1 MKRFKE
7 LSVPFPALV
16 AALFSVFTPPA
27 IAQTNCAAPPA
38 GLVSWWRAEGN
49 ALDQSGINHGTLL
62 GNTTYGP
69 GRVGQAFVF
78 DGNGDGVSVG
88 NPASLQLQNFTIE
101 AWVKRHSNS
110 AASGTPWGGLVF
122 GCTWGGYG
130 LGLTDNGQLYLTKV
144 GYSGVISTLAITDTN
159 DFHHVVVTKNGGT
172 VVFYLDGVAETVSPY
187 DPGFVFG
194 GFTAIGARGD
204 DLVGSF
210 LGSIDEVSIY
220 NRALAAGEVQAIYSA
235 GSAGKC
241 LPSEP
246 GEILTNGSLELL
258 PGDTFRTVLPGSSY
272 AGWNSVGSGDVEFDA
287 SYFSPKAEG
296 SGCVDLNGIAY
307 QGAISQVL
315 RTESGVLYQVRFA
328 MSGNPGLLGQNKRGD
343 KTMAVSWGGTELGS
357 FVFKHLQTDTQTT
370 LRWEYHE
377 VLVYGS
383 GQDELRFTSTTAAYN
398 DAGPLIDDITVVA
411 ILDQVP
417 SITSHPA
424 DQVVN
429 VGGAATFSVSATGT
443 QPLSY
448 QWRFNGNSINGAT
461 SSSLVLTNVQL
472 ADAGTYSVVVFN
484 VAGSVTSS
492 NAILQVDP
500 ACAPAPAGLVSWW
513 PGNGSAT
520 DIAGSNAG
528 TFVGANYSTG
538 EVGQAFNFDGAG
550 NHVHVPA
557 SSSLDVGLGDG
568 FTIEAWINPVDFSLG
583 PIVEWALHG
592 SYAVHFYANALSGG
606 RLYANLATVNAGEY
620 VLETPASVLTTNAY
634 QHVALTYDKSSG
646 VARLFRNGLVV
657 RESNF
662 GSLTLRTATDLYIGY
677 RPSESPGGPVSFKGQ
692 IDEVSLYNRALSD
705 VEIQAIYHAAAAGK
719 CTAATPPMIVAH
731 PADQVVVEGGTATF
745 NVTATGTPPLN
756 YQWRLNGTELNG
768 ATSSSLVLENVQSQ
782 DTGTYSVVVSNSIGT
797 ATSSNAVLAVNPLP
811 PCITP
816 PAGIVSWW
824 KAEGNALDHAG
835 TNHGILQ
842 GQTAYG
848 PGRVGQGFTLDGS
861 GDGVR
866 VGNPAEL
873 RLQSFTIEGWI
884 KRGSVLRASSSPG
897 GGSIF
902 AYGQGGYSL
911 GMFDNGILF
920 LSRVGVNHVAS
931 SVGIADTKFHH
942 VAVTKVGTAV
952 VFYIDGT
959 PHAAPPYGASFTFS
973 TLAAIGARG
982 DNLGGS
988 FLGTIDEVSVY
999 NRALSAAEIQ
1009 AIHSADGS
1017 GKCEVVPFITAQPA
1031 DQVATVGSPATFT
1044 VGAAGTQP
1052 LSYQWQFNGTNLSGA
1067 TASSLVLANVQLADA
1082 GNYSVVISNLAGTV
1096 TSSNATLTVNLPPAT
1111 LTVASLS
1118 AAAGAHVAL
1127 PIVLTANGNENALG
1141 FSLNFDST
1149 RLTYTG
1155 VSLGS
1160 GAAGAALLVN
1170 TNQVDT
1176 GKLGIAMALAT
1187 DTTFP
1192 AGANEVVLVG
1202 FTTAVLTAATS
1213 TTLGFGD
1220 VPINRQVS
1228 DAPGNP
1234 LAANYISGTIS
1245 IGAVTYEGDI
1255 APRPNGDQNVTI
1267 TDWVLAG
1274 RYAARLDYPT
1284 NASEFQRADT
1294 APRATLGDG
1303 AITVTDWVQTGRYAA
1318 ALDPLTPVG
1327 GPEAEVAGGQANG
1340 GSVRKADGEEGP
1352 GRQIAVLNGLLLW
1365 QQTATISVSLKAQGD
1380 ENALGFSLAF
1390 DPELVTYA
1398 GAAPGS
1404 DANGATLNVNATQA
1418 GAGRLGFVLG
1428 LGTGSS
1434 FAAGNREVV
1443 KLTFNAATAASTQ
1456 ALITLTDQPVP
1467 RQVSDPGAF
1476 ALPADYVSG
1485 ALTVN
1490 PLPVLNIARA
1500 DENLRLSWPLWATNF
1515 VLQQAEGSWTSPTNW
1530 TQLEIGIG
1538 TTADEN
1544 VVTMPLSDGV
1554 RFYRLYRP

>member
-1 MKRFKE
+1 
-7 LSVPFPALV
+7 LV
-16 AALFSVFTPPA
+16 GWWKGDGSLLDNAG
-27 IAQTNCAAPPA
+27 TNT
-38 GLVSWWRAEGN
+38 
-49 ALDQSGINHGTLL
+49 GTIV
-62 GNTTYGP
+62 GNTTFGT

-78 DGNGDGVSVG
+78 DGDHDAVALG
-88 NPASLQLQNFTIE
+88 NYPELQLQTLTIE
-101 AWVKRHSNS
+101 AWIKRSS
-110 AASGTPWGGLVF
+110 TTLASLDPWQSGSIF
-122 GCTWGGYG
+122 GCAWGGYT
-130 LGLTDNGQLYLTKV
+130 LGLWDDGRLQFGKV
-144 GYSGVISTLAITDTN
+144 GYSAVSSTFAITDSTN
-159 DFHHVVVTKNGGT
+159 FHHVAVTKTGSN
-172 VVFYLDGVAETVSPY
+172 VVFYLDGVAQAAGPY

-194 GFTAIGARGD
+194 STIAIGARGD
-204 DLVGSF
+204 DYASGF
-210 LGSIDEVSIY
+210 LGMVDEVSVY
-220 NRALAAGEVQAIYSA
+220 NRGLSTDEIQAIYNA
-235 GSAGKC
+235 GSLGKC
-241 LPSEP
+241 VDANPPVIQLHP
-246 GEILTNGSLELL
+246 L
-258 PGDTFRTVLPGSSY
+258 DQTV
-272 AGWNSVGSGDVEFDA
+272 
-287 SYFSPKAEG
+287 
-296 SGCVDLNGIAY
+296 
-307 QGAISQVL
+307 
-315 RTESGVLYQVRFA
+315 
-328 MSGNPGLLGQNKRGD
+328 
-343 KTMAVSWGGTELGS
+343 AVGGT
-357 FVFKHLQTDTQTT
+357 
-370 LRWEYHE
+370 
-377 VLVYGS
+377 
-383 GQDELRFTSTTAAYN
+383 
-398 DAGPLIDDITVVA
+398 
-411 ILDQVP
+411 
-417 SITSHPA
+417 
-424 DQVVN
+424 
-429 VGGAATFSVSATGT
+429 ATFSVTATGT
-443 QPLSY
+443 LPFSY
-448 QWRFNGNSINGAT
+448 QWRLNGTNLSGAT
-461 SSSLVLTNVQL
+461 ASSLVLANVQL
-472 ADAGTYSVVVFN
+472 ADAGTYSVVVSN
-484 VAGSVTSS
+484 VVGSVTSS

-520 DIAGSNAG
+520 DIAGTNYGNFIAASYG
-528 TFVGANYSTG
+528 PGQVGL
-538 EVGQAFNFDGAG
+538 AFNFDGSG
-550 NHVHVPA
+550 NHVRVPA
-557 SSSLDVGLGDG
+557 SSTLNVGTGNGL
-568 FTIEAWINPVDFSLG
+568 TIEAWINPTDLAQR
-583 PIVEWALHG
+583 PIVEWAVNG
-592 SYAVHFYANALSGG
+592 VYAVLLWANTLNPGC
-606 RLYANLATVNAGEY
+606 LYAGIFGTDGSSHIIQSAGGLLATN
-620 VLETPASVLTTNAY
+620 TF
-634 QHVALTYDKSSG
+634 QHVAVTYDKASG
-646 VARLFRNGLVV
+646 IARLLINGVTV
-657 RESNF
+657 GESNF
-662 GSLTLRTATDLYIGY
+662 GTFTPLTGTDLYIGY
-677 RPSESPGGPVSFKGQ
+677 RPVGTPAGPVAFLGL
-692 IDEVSLYNRALSD
+692 IDEVSVYGRALSPA
-705 VEIQAIYHAAAAGK
+705 EIQSIYEAASAGK
-719 CTAATPPMIVAH
+719 CTAATSPFIVSH
-731 PADQVVVEGGTATF
+731 PANQVRIVGDSVVF
-745 NVTATGTPPLN
+745 SVTASGTQPLS
-756 YQWRLNGTELNG
+756 YQWRLNGADLSG

-782 DTGTYSVVVSNSIGT
+782 DAGTYSVVVSNSIGM
-797 ATSSNAVLAVNPLP
+797 ATSSNAVLTVNPPP
-811 PCITP
+811 PCIPP

-835 TNHGILQ
+835 TNHGTLQ

-873 RLQSFTIEGWI
+873 RLQNFTIEGWI
-884 KRGSVLRASSSPG
+884 KRGNVLRASSNPG

-902 AYGQGGYSL
+902 AYGHGGYSL
-911 GMFDNGILF
+911 GMFDNGVLF
-920 LSRVGVNHVAS
+920 FSRVGVSYVGS
-931 SVGIADTKFHH
+931 SVAITDTNFHH
-942 VAVTKVGTAV
+942 VAVTKAGTTV

-959 PHAAPPYGASFTFS
+959 PHAAPSYSASFTFS
-973 TLAAIGARG
+973 TPAAIGARG
-982 DNLGGS
+982 DNLANS
-988 FLGTIDEVSVY
+988 FLGMVDEISVY
-999 NRALSAAEIQ
+999 NRALSVAEIQ
-1009 AIHSADGS
+1009 AIHSTGGS
-1017 GKCEVVPFITAQPA
+1017 GKCEVAPFITAQPA
-1031 DQVATVGSPATFT
+1031 DQVATVGSVATFT

-1067 TASSLVLANVQLADA
+1067 TAGSLVLANVQLADA

-1096 TSSNATLTVNLPPAT
+1096 TSSNATLTVSLPPAT
-1111 LTVASLS
+1111 VAVASLS
-1118 AAAGAHVAL
+1118 AAAGAPVAL

-1176 GKLGIAMALAT
+1176 GKLGIAVALAT

-1202 FTTAVLTAATS
+1202 FTTAVLTEATS

-1234 LAANYISGTIS
+1234 LAANYLSGTIS

-1327 GPEAEVAGGQANG
+1327 GPEAEVAGGQPNG
-1340 GSVRKADGEEGP
+1340 GSVRKADGEEGS

-1456 ALITLTDQPVP
+1456 ALITLTDQPVH

-1538 TTADEN
+1538 TAADEN
-1544 VVTMPLSDGV
+1544 TVTMPLSDGV